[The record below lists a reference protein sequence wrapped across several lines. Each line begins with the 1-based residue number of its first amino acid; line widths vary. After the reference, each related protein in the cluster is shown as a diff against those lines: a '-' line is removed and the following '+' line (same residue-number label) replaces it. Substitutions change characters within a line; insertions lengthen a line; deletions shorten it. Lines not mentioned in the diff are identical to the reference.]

1 MYTNTLTISIYKY
14 SHILFLFKIKN
25 IQITIKFPGITAIT
39 NKSAGYISLYKNYN
53 IIFSLNKLH
62 HIKTYKLQ

>member
-1 MYTNTLTISIYKY
+1 MYTNSLTISIYKY

-25 IQITIKFPGITAIT
+25 IQIT